1 MDSINDNSIK
11 KNNPQALGFNE
22 EVRRIEFGLCPFCG
36 LPVRVED
43 FRNELSR
50 REAQISGMC
59 QKCQDEVF
67 GKD

>member
-1 MDSINDNSIK
+1 MDSIKDNPIK
-11 KNNPQALGFNE
+11 KNNLLSLGFDK

-36 LPVRVED
+36 SPILMED

-59 QKCQDEVF
+59 QKCQDDFF